1 MYCNN
6 CGNYG
11 HLYRNCKLP
20 IMSYGIL
27 SFYNEKDELEN
38 KLKNGLENEGTN
50 KYTTKLLMIQRKDS
64 LCYIEF
70 IRGKYT
76 LENVDYIKVLL
87 QNCSQNELVKLKTLT
102 FDELWLDLWTQHECL
117 NERTKKEYSKS
128 KNTFEKLLNNED
140 KDYNLYSLIYST
152 NSEFTTP
159 EWEFPKGRRNHQEYN
174 KDCAIREFK
183 EETGIDISDINLIQN
198 ISPIIEEYYGTNGVK
213 YRHVYYIAEY
223 NGSKKHHII
232 DEECFEQ
239 YSEIKDIQWFTKEEC
254 IEKIRKGNT
263 TKLKIINDIF
273 EFIKN
278 YNEDFIMIK

>member
-6 CGNYG
+6 CGNFG

-20 IMSYGIL
+20 VMSYGIL
-27 SFYNEKDELEN
+27 TFCNEKDL
-38 KLKNGLENEGTN
+38 
-50 KYTTKLLMIQRKDS
+50 TKLLMIQRKDS

-76 LENVDYIKVLL
+76 LENVEYIKILL
-87 QNCSQNELVKLKTLT
+87 QNCSQNELHKLKTST
-102 FDELWLDLWTQHECL
+102 FDQLWLDLWTQHETL

-128 KNTFEKLLNNED
+128 KNTFDKLLNTENKE
-140 KDYNLYSLIYST
+140 YNLYSLIDSIQT
-152 NSEFTTP
+152 EFITP

-174 KDCAIREFK
+174 KDCALREFK
-183 EETGIDISDINLIQN
+183 EETGIDERDINLIQN

-223 NGSKKHHII
+223 NGEKKEHLI
-232 DEECFEQ
+232 DKNCFEQ
-239 YSEIKDIQWFTKEEC
+239 YSEIKDIQWFTKGEC
-254 IEKIRKGNT
+254 IHKIRKGNA
-263 TKLKIINDIF
+263 TKLKIIDDIF